1 MSPAA
6 ALASL
11 HRQILAAGE
20 WVKVRRE
27 GSPAVE
33 VDVMAVWRPG
43 GASDLTTGTAQTE
56 GLLIL
61 SPVQLLA
68 EGFPDTGKKG
78 DRVTIQG
85 RPRTIDAPP
94 QARAIS
100 DTLVRLEWRVKG

>member
-1 MSPAA
+1 MTPAG

-27 GSPAVE
+27 GVTPIE
-33 VDVMAVWRPG
+33 VDIMAVWRPG
-43 GASDLTTGTAQTE
+43 GASDLTTGTAQFD

-61 SPVQLLA
+61 SPAQLSAL
-68 EGFPDTGKKG
+68 GFPDAGKKG
-78 DRVTIQG
+78 DRVIVQG
-85 RPRTIDAPP
+85 RMRTLETP
-94 QARAIS
+94 QARAIG